1 MRRQALALALILGI
15 ALALVA
21 GGCGSRK
28 TTLGPDLPPETSVYI
43 QGKVDTANHRVHL
56 YWFGSDPDGNVVAY
70 QMRFVPTKGNPNPKW
85 DTVYCALP
93 GRCTDSVFTL
103 FTGDSALIHTQFE
116 IRAMD
121 DKGLVD
127 PTPAI
132 QRFVLSNL
140 APRARITNP
149 LRWYPSNPNRV
160 SDSSFASVTVN
171 WDVDDPDGGGPGL
184 HYRIWLDGNQATY
197 DSTTESAFTVPS
209 ARFLQ
214 GGTYLSGPRTLY
226 LQAVDD
232 GGLAGPLDSTT
243 WFVRAPAK
251 VLDPVTHRGRV
262 LIIDDSRRVTSNSN
276 DFGVDTLY
284 ANCFARAASAD
295 PYREGTSRY
304 VVLPPGTYSTLR
316 LEYSNPF
323 RSASDLMQT
332 FRQFDAVVWYRGY
345 EINVSTTMQTYQ
357 DSLGAYILG
366 GGRLFLEGLYLIEGN
381 NSFGSLRG
389 DFVTRYLNCQRLYQ
403 QYNSAALDSSVG
415 IGTQTTAKMHSRMY
429 ADTVMHMLQPAG
441 ASGTT
446 PGIRA
451 FVPNDASQ
459 VAATADSG
467 ALSSPTN
474 LQPLPFAMSVNRF
487 PGRLI
492 VVAFPVRAL
501 VLPPGGTRALFPSFR
516 MLSRLLFDRTN
527 GLLAP

>member
-1 MRRQALALALILGI
+1 
-15 ALALVA
+15 
-21 GGCGSRK
+21 
-28 TTLGPDLPPETSVYI
+28 
-43 QGKVDTANHRVHL
+43 
-56 YWFGSDPDGNVVAY
+56 
-70 QMRFVPTKGNPNPKW
+70 
-85 DTVYCALP
+85 
-93 GRCTDSVFTL
+93 
-103 FTGDSALIHTQFE
+103 
-116 IRAMD
+116 
-121 DKGLVD
+121 
-127 PTPAI
+127 
-132 QRFVLSNL
+132 
-140 APRARITNP
+140 
-149 LRWYPSNPNRV
+149 
-160 SDSSFASVTVN
+160 
-171 WDVDDPDGGGPGL
+171 
-184 HYRIWLDGNQATY
+184 
-197 DSTTESAFTVPS
+197 
-209 ARFLQ
+209 
-214 GGTYLSGPRTLY
+214 
-226 LQAVDD
+226 
-232 GGLAGPLDSTT
+232 
-243 WFVRAPAK
+243 
-251 VLDPVTHRGRV
+251 
-262 LIIDDSRRVTSNSN
+262 
-276 DFGVDTLY
+276 
-284 ANCFARAASAD
+284 
-295 PYREGTSRY
+295 
-304 VVLPPGTYSTLR
+304 
-316 LEYSNPF
+316 
-323 RSASDLMQT
+323 MQT

-415 IGTQTTAKMHSRMY
+415 IGTQTTANMHSRMY